1 MKRILGL
8 LIATAIKRS
17 LHPDERPMAKY
28 GGTLLPGLT
37 QNQFKRCIFPDLEE
51 LIMEVE
57 SNIDGHNQNPKPF
70 I

>member
-1 MKRILGL
+1 M
-8 LIATAIKRS
+8 
-17 LHPDERPMAKY
+17 DKY